1 MANKTL
7 EQLKRDIAL
16 QHPLNSYPTM
26 LGAIGGAFY
35 FLIEPIMIVGI
46 AGATLATIGIGSLIV
61 NGFIRRD
68 AFALEAMQKIN
79 AKLERDRIKNMGIL
93 SSKLDSELTRQQLER
108 IQDKFS
114 TFRDVLNERF
124 QKGTITYNRFLST
137 AQEIFKL
144 SVKRIEEIHLKEKQI
159 AGIDC
164 KGAEKRLRQLNKED
178 ESDPTVVSEKA
189 SLQSRIDIKGKN
201 EQRIK
206 EILASNEQAITKFDI
221 VMDQMSENECSEQEL
236 SFLMEE
242 LESVSKAIHNIE

>member
-35 FLIEPIMIVGI
+35 FLIEPIMVVGI
-46 AGATLATIGIGSLIV
+46 AGAALATIGIGSLIV

>member
-1 MANKTL
+1 MANKTI

-16 QHPLNSYPTM
+16 QHPMNSYPTM
-26 LGAIGGAFY
+26 LGIISGAFY
-35 FLIEPIMIVGI
+35 FLIEPILAIGI
-46 AGATLATIGIGSLIV
+46 AGGVLCAIGVGSLVI
-61 NGFIRRD
+61 NGFVRRD

-79 AKLERDRIKNMGIL
+79 ARMERERVKEMGIL
-93 SSKLDSELTRQQLER
+93 NSKLDSELTRQQLER

-114 TFRDVLNERF
+114 TFKDVLNERF
-124 QKGTITYNRFLST
+124 QQGTITYNRFLST

-164 KGAEKRLRQLNKED
+164 KGAEKRLKQLNKED
-178 ESDPTVVSEKA
+178 ENDPTVISEKA

-201 EQRIK
+201 EVRIK

>member
-26 LGAIGGAFY
+26 LGAISGAFY
-35 FLIEPIMIVGI
+35 FLIEPIMVVGI
-46 AGATLATIGIGSLIV
+46 AGAALATIGIGSLIV

-79 AKLERDRIKNMGIL
+79 AKLERDRIKDMGIL
-93 SSKLDSELTRQQLER
+93 SSKLDSELTRQQLDR

-164 KGAEKRLRQLNKED
+164 RGVEKRLRQLNKED
-178 ESDPTVVSEKA
+178 DSDPTVISEKA

>member
-35 FLIEPIMIVGI
+35 FLIEPIMVVGI
-46 AGATLATIGIGSLIV
+46 AGAALATIGIGSLIV

-79 AKLERDRIKNMGIL
+79 ARMERDRIKDMGIL

-178 ESDPTVVSEKA
+178 ESDPTVISEKA

>member
-1 MANKTL
+1 MV
-7 EQLKRDIAL
+7 
-16 QHPLNSYPTM
+16 
-26 LGAIGGAFY
+26 
-35 FLIEPIMIVGI
+35 VGI

>member
-35 FLIEPIMIVGI
+35 FLIEPIMVVGI